1 MNVNTTKIGSQ
12 DNLVKKPLMLAS
24 DHTAQAH
31 GGESNA
37 GAQALLRCIDIHA
50 TDIEGHTLAAQTL
63 CEMCFEEI
71 DSYGDSIVPDVGRTM
86 LRLDALLKAISRNCV
101 VAQEGVDAIA
111 VMVRGGA
118 A

>member
-1 MNVNTTKIGSQ
+1 
-12 DNLVKKPLMLAS
+12 MLAS

-37 GAQALLRCIDIHA
+37 DAQALLHCIDVHA

-86 LRLDALLKAISRNCV
+86 LRLDALLKAVYRNSV
-101 VAQEGVDAIA
+101 VAQEGADAIA
-111 VMVRGGA
+111 MLVRDKGA
-118 A
+118 AS